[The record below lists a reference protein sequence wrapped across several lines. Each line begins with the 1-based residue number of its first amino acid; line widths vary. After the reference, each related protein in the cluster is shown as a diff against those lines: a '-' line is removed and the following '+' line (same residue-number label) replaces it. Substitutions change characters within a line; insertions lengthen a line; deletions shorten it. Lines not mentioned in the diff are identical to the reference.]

1 MGTSEN
7 KQPNVILIMADQLRY
22 DAIGAHDNPIL
33 STPTLNQM
41 ISNGTDF
48 TNAYSATPT
57 CIPARATLMSGLS
70 QQNTGIVGYEEGAN
84 WNFPNTLG
92 QVFSDR
98 GYYAKAVGK
107 MHVSPARK
115 LMGFHHIDLHDGYL
129 HVARKESF
137 PTKDTYEN
145 TDDYLSWLREQVGYP
160 IDLHDSGLDCNSWV
174 ARPFPFEERL
184 HPTNWATEKAIEF
197 LKRRDPTMPF
207 FLKLSYVR
215 PHSPLDPPQHYYDM
229 YINQLDQMEGPVISE
244 WAHELGLVD
253 AVDKVDSLTG
263 TLNENDYKRMIAG
276 YYGLITHID
285 HQINRFLISLKEH
298 EQLKNS
304 IIVFTSDHGDQ
315 LGDHGLFRKGF
326 AYQGSVHI
334 PLIVYDPGEN
344 ITNNQNRVSKVEDII
359 ELRDILPTLLS
370 FITDEELQNIDGQ
383 SFKNLVIKNE
393 EESNW
398 REYLHGEHML
408 GEFSNQ
414 YIVSKDWK
422 YIWYTQSGR
431 EQLFDLK
438 NDPDEINNL
447 AGEERYQ
454 EKLSEMRDYLIEAL
468 KDRPEEFV
476 QEGKLMPGQEQSP
489 LINQQNKHK

>member
-1 MGTSEN
+1 MKTSEN
-7 KQPNVILIMADQLRY
+7 LGPNIILIMTDQLRF

-41 ISNGTDF
+41 IANGTDF

-57 CIPARATLMSGLS
+57 CIPARASLMSGLS
-70 QQNTGIVGYEEGAN
+70 QQNTGIVGYEEGAD

-92 QVFSDR
+92 QVFADR

-115 LMGFHHIDLHDGYL
+115 LLGFHHIDLHDGYL
-129 HVARKESF
+129 HVSRKESF
-137 PTKDTYEN
+137 PTNETYES
-145 TDDYLSWLREQVGYP
+145 TDDYLSWLREQVGRP

-174 ARPFPFEERL
+174 ARPFPLEERL
-184 HPTNWATEKAIEF
+184 HPTNWATDKAIEF

-215 PHSPLDPPQHYYDM
+215 PHSPLDPPQYYYDM
-229 YINQLDQMEGPVISE
+229 YMNQLDQMDGPIMSE
-244 WAHELGLVD
+244 WAQELGLLEDVS
-253 AVDKVDSLTG
+253 KVDSLTG

-334 PLIVYDPGEN
+334 PLIVYDPGEM
-344 ITNNQNRVSKVEDII
+344 ITKDENRVSTVEDVI
-359 ELRDILPTLLS
+359 ELRDILPTLVS
-370 FITDEELQNIDGQ
+370 FVSDDELQNVDGK
-383 SFKNLVIKNE
+383 SFKHLIKLSEN
-393 EESNW
+393 NMAW
-398 REYLHGEHML
+398 REYLHGEHVL
-408 GEFSNQ
+408 GEYSSQFIIN
-414 YIVSKDWK
+414 KDWK
-422 YIWYTQSGR
+422 YIWYTQSGN

-438 NDPDEINNL
+438 NDPDEINDL
-447 AGEERYQ
+447 ARDENYQ
-454 EKLSEMRDYLIEAL
+454 EKLIEMRKHLIHEV
-468 KDRPEEFV
+468 KNRPEKFV
-476 QEGKLMPGQEQSP
+476 EDGKLIHGREQSP
-489 LINQQNKHK
+489 LINRQKNPD